1 MERTIIAAVLFL
13 ATLFAYMHLQ
23 HQFKTS
29 NELEVFVA
37 DTELSKQLLDTIC
50 QLRQPFVVPSS
61 RGNSP
66 AIMSTGAQAKLS
78 CSALNS
84 QFDSYEVHVRD
95 IHDRDQEGQDL
106 VVPLTWKNAKAVFA
120 QDDKH
125 RYVSEQNAGFLQE
138 SSLKSVLAQSDGLL
152 QCPFAVWSDHDLWT
166 GSSGTATPLRY
177 SLNERNFFYV
187 VSAPSSPI
195 RVKLAPPAHTKHLH
209 EVKDYM
215 NFEFRS
221 ELVSDPWSQ
230 SGADKVKFLEVVLR
244 QGECLFVPPFWWSS
258 LQYQDSDSVVAVF
271 SYRSAMNWASMLPH
285 LGLFFM
291 QQQNVK
297 HKFTTATSMF
307 SAGDVE
313 VREEP
318 LAEDKSDDA
327 MKNNKKKRPKKKT
340 KTHLEEFT
348 TTTTTTA
355 TAAIPAAIPAAA
367 PESNE

>member
-1 MERTIIAAVLFL
+1 MERTIIAVVLFL
-13 ATLFAYMHLQ
+13 ATLFAYIHLQ

-50 QLRQPFVVPSS
+50 QLRQPFIVPSS
-61 RGNSP
+61 RGHSP

-95 IHDRDQEGQDL
+95 IHDRDQEAQDL

-187 VSAPSSPI
+187 VSAPSSSPI
-195 RVKLAPPAHTKHLH
+195 RVKLAPPTHTKHLH

-221 ELVSDPWSQ
+221 QLVSDPWSQ
-230 SGADKVKFLEVVLR
+230 PGADKVKFLEVVLR

-258 LQYQDSDSVVAVF
+258 LQYQDSESVVAVF
-271 SYRSAMNWASMLPH
+271 SYRSAMNWVSMLPH

-297 HKFTTATSMF
+297 HKFMTATSMF
-307 SAGDVE
+307 SAGDAKAHA
-313 VREEP
+313 EP
-318 LAEDKSDDA
+318 QAGDKSDDA

-340 KTHLEEFT
+340 KTPLEES
-348 TTTTTTA
+348 TTTA
-355 TAAIPAAIPAAA
+355 AAAAATPAAA
-367 PESNE
+367 PKSNE